1 MAQGML
7 QLYSARNFSW
17 MGQPM
22 MLALRKKF
30 WKVAF
35 NTSLSTFWKISM
47 MSWYMLLEGSLMTL
61 RKASRCSWKLLGP
74 VPASLSTHSISL
86 GRFFSGSFSM

>member
-1 MAQGML
+1 ML
-7 QLYSARNFSW
+7 QPYSARYFSW

-30 WKVAF
+30 SKVALS
-35 NTSLSTFWKISM
+35 TSLSTSRKMLM
-47 MSWYMLLEGSLMTL
+47 MSWYMLLSGSVMTR
-61 RKASRCSWKLLGP
+61 RKASRCSWKLSGP